1 VSDIEQ
7 IHSDLWGSIFGSGTS
22 RFLPMS
28 KASIMIRCAQVFVAW
43 LALASVAAAANPGL
57 EYRFKALDGVEFKWR
72 DGKVEKLERQP
83 FMVATDFGNAM
94 AIKSTNPNARDSFE
108 IDIVHNKPGKQ
119 KYRANAKID
128 HTREYCVVFK
138 EIVLQCYAVAP
149 KIAALYEQG
158 GTIYGPFS
166 KTEAE
171 DLTRQINRSLR

>member
-1 VSDIEQ
+1 MRTCLYGPIVLI
-7 IHSDLWGSIFGSGTS
+7 
-22 RFLPMS
+22 
-28 KASIMIRCAQVFVAW
+28 
-43 LALASVAAAANPGL
+43 ALASAAAAASPGL

-83 FMVATDFGNAM
+83 FMVAGDFGNAM
-94 AIKSTNPNARDSFE
+94 AIKSTNPNSPGSFE

-119 KYRANAKID
+119 KYRATAKSD
-128 HTREYCVVFK
+128 QAREYCVVFN
-138 EIVLQCYAVAP
+138 EVVLQCYALAP